1 MVDAHEYNNPKT
13 FERSLIEHV
22 AKYKQAVKDKDGY
35 QINYQY
41 GAIKSM
47 ERVLE
52 SKFNYTQ
59 AQIEA
64 IKNGQR

>member
-35 QINYQY
+35 QISYQY

-47 ERVLE
+47 EIVLE

-59 AQIEA
+59 EQIEA

>member
-1 MVDAHEYNNPKT
+1 MVDTYEYNNPKV
-13 FERSLIEHV
+13 FEKSLIEHIE
-22 AKYKQAVKDKDGY
+22 KYKRAVKAKDGY
-35 QINYQY
+35 QICFQY

-59 AQIEA
+59 EQIKA